1 MTEQI
6 ISESKDTIRELTL
19 DELKAVSGG
28 GVPIPPGVP
37 LGPVPYP
44 LPPVEGIPC

>member
-1 MTEQI
+1 MTEKI

-28 GVPIPPGVP
+28 DGSG
-37 LGPVPYP
+37 GPVCTPDGVCHP
-44 LPPVEGIPC
+44 IT